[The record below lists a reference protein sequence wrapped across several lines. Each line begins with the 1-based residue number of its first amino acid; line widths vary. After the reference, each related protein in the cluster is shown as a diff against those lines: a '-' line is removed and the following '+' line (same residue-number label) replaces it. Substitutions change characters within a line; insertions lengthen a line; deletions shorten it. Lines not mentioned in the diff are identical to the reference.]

1 MTEMQKAIFR
11 ALDFA
16 LAVDGKRI
24 GGIEQKMPLPGGLDR
39 ESGAGETDAD
49 ARLSKIS

>member
-16 LAVDGKRI
+16 LAVDGKHI
-24 GGIEQKMPLPGGLDR
+24 VGIEQKKPLPGGLDR
-39 ESGAGETDAD
+39 ESGAWGTDAD
-49 ARLSKIS
+49 ARISKVS